1 MTFTPKISIFLLL
14 SKLKTILPRHFKIRL
29 VLLIFLMVLSA
40 FAEIISIG
48 LIIPFLSAITA
59 PSEILDNSLLQPFLS
74 FFSISSNDSLIFF
87 LTVIFCVAAIL
98 SAGLRLLTLWLQTR
112 FCYSIGANLSS
123 QIYKNSLYQSY
134 SAHISRNSSEFIST
148 IISKTSASTSFAILP
163 TLNILSSSLVL
174 FAVTATLIFI
184 QPIVALSAFAI
195 FGSLYGLVVL
205 LTKRKLNN
213 DSERISYEQDQVI
226 KILQEGFGSIRD
238 ILVSNTQ
245 EVYLRTYSLSFH
257 ALQKAW
263 SNVEIIKGSPRYIIE
278 AFGVIAIALLALF
291 FSSEPDGVVG
301 ALPILGAMA
310 LGAQRMLPI
319 LQLIY
324 SSFSSLRAG
333 FASLSDVLALLD
345 EPTNETLIKA
355 SSEKISL
362 VKKIKIED
370 LKFQYLPDGPNI
382 LNGINLE
389 IQKGAIIGV
398 IGATGSGKSTL
409 IDILM
414 GLLHPTS
421 GNLKVDNTIITE
433 TNKFGWQAK
442 LAHVPQSIFLSDASI
457 AENIAL
463 GIPKS
468 DIDNDL
474 VQESAKQAQIHES
487 ILSWNEGYSTVVGE
501 RGVRISGGQRQRIGI
516 ARALYKKASVIIFD
530 EATSALDSETERS
543 VMQSIVGLNKEITII
558 IVAHRLTTLQDC
570 SNIIELCDGKILR
583 QGVYNEII
591 N

>member
-1 MTFTPKISIFLLL
+1 MTSIPKISISILLT
-14 SKLKTILPRHFKIRL
+14 KLATVLPRHFKIRL
-29 VLLIFLMVLSA
+29 AFLILLMVLSA

-59 PSEILDNSLLQPFLS
+59 PSIIFENDYIQPLLS
-74 FFSISSNDSLIFF
+74 FFQIDSDYSLIFF
-87 LTVIFCVAAIL
+87 LTITFCIASLI

-123 QIYKNSLYQSY
+123 QIYKNSLYQAY
-134 SAHISRNSSEFIST
+134 SMHISRNSSEFIST
-148 IISKTSASTSFAILP
+148 IVSKTSASISFAILP
-163 TLNILSSSLVL
+163 TLNILSSSFVL
-174 FAVTATLIFI
+174 IAIAVTLIII
-184 QPIVALSAFAI
+184 QPIVALSVFVL
-195 FGSLYGLVVL
+195 FGSMYAAVIM
-205 LTKRKLNN
+205 LTNN
-213 DSERISYEQDQVI
+213 RLRIDSEKISHEQDQVI
-226 KILQEGFGSIRD
+226 KNLQEGFGSIRD

-257 ALQKAW
+257 ALQRAW

-291 FSSEPDGVVG
+291 FSSEPNGVIA

-319 LQLIY
+319 LQLMY

-333 FASLSDVLALLD
+333 FASLSDVFELLD
-345 EPTNETLIKA
+345 EPTNEILIK
-355 SSEKISL
+355 SSVNKIPL
-362 VKKIKIED
+362 NKKINIEN
-370 LKFQYLPDGPNI
+370 LKFKYSPDGSKI

-389 IQKGAIIGV
+389 IPKGSILGI
-398 IGATGSGKSTL
+398 IGATGSGKSTF

-414 GLLHPTS
+414 GLLHPVS
-421 GNLKVDNTIITE
+421 GSLSVDDTVITE
-433 TNKFGWQAK
+433 TNKFGWQAE
-442 LAHVPQSIFLSDASI
+442 LAHVPQSIFLIDSSI

-463 GIPKS
+463 GVPKL
-468 DIDNDL
+468 DIDHDL
-474 VQESAKQAQIHES
+474 VKKSAMQAQIHET
-487 ILSWNEGYSTVVGE
+487 ILSWKDGYSSIVGE

-530 EATSALDSETERS
+530 EATSALDSDTETS
-543 VMQSIVGLNKEITII
+543 VMRSIISLNKEITII
-558 IVAHRLTTLQDC
+558 IVAHRLTTLKDC
-570 SNIIELCDGKILR
+570 SNIIELSKGKIVR

>member
-1 MTFTPKISIFLLL
+1 
-14 SKLKTILPRHFKIRL
+14 
-29 VLLIFLMVLSA
+29 MVISA

-59 PSEILDNSLLQPFLS
+59 PNVIFENEYIQPLLS
-74 FFSISSNDSLIFF
+74 FFQINSDYSLIFF
-87 LTVIFCVAAIL
+87 LTVTFCIASAI
-98 SAGLRLLTLWLQTR
+98 SAGLRLVTLWLQTR

-123 QIYKNSLYQSY
+123 QIYKNSLYQEY
-134 SAHISRNSSEFIST
+134 STHISRNSSEFIST
-148 IISKTSASTSFAILP
+148 IVSKTSASISFAILP

-174 FAVTATLIFI
+174 VAITATLILI
-184 QPIVALSAFAI
+184 QPFVALSAFML
-195 FGSLYGLVVL
+195 FGSMYAGVIM
-205 LTKRKLNN
+205 LTNKRLHI
-213 DSERISYEQDQVI
+213 DSEKISHEQDQVI

-257 ALQKAW
+257 ALQRAW

-291 FSSEPDGVVG
+291 FSTQPNGVIA

-333 FASLSDVLALLD
+333 FASLSDVLELLD
-345 EPTNETLIKA
+345 EPTNEILIK
-355 SSEKISL
+355 SSVNKIPL
-362 VKKIKIED
+362 NKKIKIEN
-370 LKFQYLPDGPNI
+370 LKFKYSPDGSKI

-389 IQKGAIIGV
+389 IPKGSILGI
-398 IGATGSGKSTL
+398 IGATGSGKSTF

-414 GLLHPTS
+414 GLLHPVS
-421 GNLKVDNTIITE
+421 GSLSVDDTIITE
-433 TNKFGWQAK
+433 TNKFGWQAE
-442 LAHVPQSIFLSDASI
+442 LAHVPQSIFLIDSSI

-463 GIPKS
+463 GVPKL
-468 DIDNDL
+468 DIDHDL
-474 VQESAKQAQIHES
+474 VKKSAMQAQIHET
-487 ILSWNEGYSTVVGE
+487 ILSWKDGYSSIVGE

-530 EATSALDSETERS
+530 EATSALDSDTETS
-543 VMQSIVGLNKEITII
+543 VMRSIINLNKEITII
-558 IVAHRLTTLQDC
+558 IVAHRLTTLKDC
-570 SNIIELCDGKILR
+570 SNIIELSEGKILR

>member
-1 MTFTPKISIFLLL
+1 MTIIPKISFFFLLT
-14 SKLKTILPRHFKIRL
+14 KLKTVLPRHFKIRL
-29 VLLIFLMVLSA
+29 AFLIFLMVISA

-59 PSEILDNSLLQPFLS
+59 PNVIFENEYIQPLLS
-74 FFSISSNDSLIFF
+74 FFQINSDYSLIFF
-87 LTVIFCVAAIL
+87 LTVTFCIASAI
-98 SAGLRLLTLWLQTR
+98 SAGLRLVTLWLQTR

-123 QIYKNSLYQSY
+123 QIYKNSLYQEY
-134 SAHISRNSSEFIST
+134 STHISRNSSEFIST
-148 IISKTSASTSFAILP
+148 IVSKTSASISFAILP

-174 FAVTATLIFI
+174 VAITATLILI
-184 QPIVALSAFAI
+184 QPIVALSAFML
-195 FGSLYGLVVL
+195 FGSMYAGVIM
-205 LTKRKLNN
+205 LTNKRLHI
-213 DSERISYEQDQVI
+213 DSEKISHEQDQVI

-257 ALQKAW
+257 ALQRAW

-291 FSSEPDGVVG
+291 FSTQPNGVIA

-333 FASLSDVLALLD
+333 FASLSDVLELLD
-345 EPTNETLIKA
+345 EPTNEILIK
-355 SSEKISL
+355 SSVNKIPL
-362 VKKIKIED
+362 NKKIKIEN
-370 LKFQYLPDGPNI
+370 LKFKYSPDGSKI

-389 IQKGAIIGV
+389 IPKGSILGI
-398 IGATGSGKSTL
+398 IGATGSGKSTF

-414 GLLHPTS
+414 GLLHPVS
-421 GNLKVDNTIITE
+421 GSLSVDDTIITE
-433 TNKFGWQAK
+433 TNKFGWQAE
-442 LAHVPQSIFLSDASI
+442 LAHVPQSIFLIDSSI

-463 GIPKS
+463 GVPKL
-468 DIDNDL
+468 DIDHDL
-474 VQESAKQAQIHES
+474 VKKSAMQAQIHET
-487 ILSWNEGYSTVVGE
+487 ILSWKDGYSSIVGE

-530 EATSALDSETERS
+530 EATSALDSDTETS
-543 VMQSIVGLNKEITII
+543 VMRSIINLNKEITII
-558 IVAHRLTTLQDC
+558 IVAHRLTTLKNC
-570 SNIIELCDGKILR
+570 SNIIELSEGKILR

>member
-1 MTFTPKISIFLLL
+1 
-14 SKLKTILPRHFKIRL
+14 
-29 VLLIFLMVLSA
+29 MVISA

-59 PSEILDNSLLQPFLS
+59 PNVIFENEYIQPLLS
-74 FFSISSNDSLIFF
+74 FFQINSDYSLIFF
-87 LTVIFCVAAIL
+87 LTVTFCIASAI
-98 SAGLRLLTLWLQTR
+98 SAGLRLVTLWLQTR

-123 QIYKNSLYQSY
+123 QIYKNSLYQEY
-134 SAHISRNSSEFIST
+134 STHISRNSSEFIST
-148 IISKTSASTSFAILP
+148 IVSKTSASISFAILP

-174 FAVTATLIFI
+174 VAITATLILI
-184 QPIVALSAFAI
+184 QPIVALSAFML
-195 FGSLYGLVVL
+195 FGSMYAGVIM
-205 LTKRKLNN
+205 LTNKRLHI
-213 DSERISYEQDQVI
+213 DSEKISHEQDQVI

-257 ALQKAW
+257 ALQRAW

-291 FSSEPDGVVG
+291 FSTQPNGVIA

-333 FASLSDVLALLD
+333 FASLSDVLELLD
-345 EPTNETLIKA
+345 EPTNEILIK
-355 SSEKISL
+355 SSVNKIPL
-362 VKKIKIED
+362 NKKIKIEN
-370 LKFQYLPDGPNI
+370 LKFKYSPDGSKI

-389 IQKGAIIGV
+389 IPKGSILGI
-398 IGATGSGKSTL
+398 IGATGSGKSTF

-414 GLLHPTS
+414 GLLHPVS
-421 GNLKVDNTIITE
+421 GSLSVDDTIITE
-433 TNKFGWQAK
+433 TNKFGWQAE
-442 LAHVPQSIFLSDASI
+442 LAHVPQSIFLIDSSI

-463 GIPKS
+463 GVPKL
-468 DIDNDL
+468 DIDHDL
-474 VQESAKQAQIHES
+474 VKKSAMQAQIHET
-487 ILSWNEGYSTVVGE
+487 ILSWKDGYSSIVGE

-530 EATSALDSETERS
+530 EATSALDSDTETS
-543 VMQSIVGLNKEITII
+543 VMRSIINLNKEITII
-558 IVAHRLTTLQDC
+558 IVAHRLTTLKNC
-570 SNIIELCDGKILR
+570 SNIIELSEGKILR

>member
-1 MTFTPKISIFLLL
+1 L
-14 SKLKTILPRHFKIRL
+14 
-29 VLLIFLMVLSA
+29 
-40 FAEIISIG
+40 
-48 LIIPFLSAITA
+48 
-59 PSEILDNSLLQPFLS
+59 
-74 FFSISSNDSLIFF
+74 
-87 LTVIFCVAAIL
+87 
-98 SAGLRLLTLWLQTR
+98 
-112 FCYSIGANLSS
+112 
-123 QIYKNSLYQSY
+123 
-134 SAHISRNSSEFIST
+134 
-148 IISKTSASTSFAILP
+148 FAI
-163 TLNILSSSLVL
+163 
-174 FAVTATLIFI
+174 TATLIFI
-184 QPIVALSAFAI
+184 QPIVALSAFLL
-195 FGSLYGLVVL
+195 FGSLYGGVVL
-205 LTKRKLNN
+205 LTKKKLNN

-278 AFGVIAIALLALF
+278 ALGVISIALLALF
-291 FSSEPDGVVG
+291 FSSEPGGVVG

-333 FASLSDVLALLD
+333 FASLSDVLELLD
-345 EPTNETLIKA
+345 EPTNEILIKA
-355 SSEKISL
+355 SCKRISL
-362 VKKIKIED
+362 DKKIKIEN
-370 LKFQYLPDGPNI
+370 LKFQYLPDGSNI

-389 IQKGAIIGV
+389 IQKGAMIGI

-414 GLLHPTS
+414 GLLHPSS
-421 GNLKVDNTIITE
+421 GNFKVDNTIITE
-433 TNKFGWQAK
+433 TNKFGWQAE
-442 LAHVPQSIFLSDASI
+442 LAHVPQSIFLTDASI

-463 GIPKS
+463 GIPES
-468 DIDNDL
+468 DIDYDL
-474 VQESAKQAQIHES
+474 VKKSAMQAQIHES
-487 ILSWNEGYSTVVGE
+487 ILSWKEGYSTIVGE

-530 EATSALDSETERS
+530 EATSALDSDTERS
-543 VMQSIVGLNKEITII
+543 VMESIVGLNKEITII

-570 SNIIELCDGKILR
+570 SNIIELSDGKILR